1 MFSRQSCINIWDA
14 KGPQRITTEL
24 CAVWRTIEYSICRV
38 VTRLWT
44 PIINLGFLLIEQL
57 LTKYIYISQEA
68 MHGDCIHCKAIVQKY
83 LQMSL

>member
-1 MFSRQSCINIWDA
+1 MEDYRVQYLQSSHKAVDA
-14 KGPQRITTEL
+14 K
-24 CAVWRTIEYSICRV
+24 
-38 VTRLWT
+38 
-44 PIINLGFLLIEQL
+44 NLGFLLIEQL